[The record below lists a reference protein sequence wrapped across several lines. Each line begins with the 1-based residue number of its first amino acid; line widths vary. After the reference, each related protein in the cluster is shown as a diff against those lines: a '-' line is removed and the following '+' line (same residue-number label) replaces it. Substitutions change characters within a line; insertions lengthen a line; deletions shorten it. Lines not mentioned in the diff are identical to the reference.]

1 MSIHQLVLFW
11 RDTSARCF
19 TAWHF
24 QAAPR
29 ERATTRAYELWQ
41 AVSQLTHLQIYGA
54 VLDTTPLRLST
65 LSPVP
70 ETGITTRLQV
80 SLSPANPKQVG
91 SGQLRFSIPGPTT
104 SLAHVVTQ
112 QEFTAWEWQLIEQ
125 ELIPYLCSPTGVK
138 VSVAPDHLHQAA
150 IVPWTETQLGAKQS
164 PLEAALLHTEEAL
177 KSAQH
182 SYQQLQT
189 PKVAARVE
197 KYQTR
202 LAHLQHWQAYEREC
216 FEQVS
221 QIATMDLSAN
231 VIPQSLL
238 LSLSP
243 ISQEAQ
249 MTLLPPTQNVSQ
261 TSLFLP
267 IPPPDP
273 SIWQDVPTDHFTD
286 PQHWV
291 HRTQLRE
298 WFQLNERSYYRWIN
312 EMKQYG
318 LERSLPAS
326 GNARVTL
333 FYRPDIEAATA
344 RATPSSLA
352 APAISTSVSPTQP
365 PTPTTDNNSQLS
377 LLVRELTAI
386 RQQQQALTQS
396 IGRLET
402 NLAEQRQTDLDQINQ
417 QFAKLTEQQAIISTQ
432 QQPQGQF
439 LDLLAQLVNLNQLPA
454 LLRQLTNSVQ
464 KLSPP
469 HSPQKRAK
477 AKPASTTKAKKKN
490 AAVSI
495 AKKKLSSSSVK
506 KKTTTKAQKKQSK
519 VKQKKKH
526 TE

>member
-24 QAAPR
+24 QVPPG
-29 ERATTRAYELWQ
+29 ERATPRAYELWQ

-54 VLDTTPLRLST
+54 VLDTTPLRLIT

-70 ETGITTRLQV
+70 ETGTNTRLQV
-80 SLSPANPKQVG
+80 SLWPTNPKQVG
-91 SGQLRFSIPGPTT
+91 SGQLRFSIPGPTS
-104 SLAHVVTQ
+104 SLARVVSD

-125 ELIPYLCSPTGVK
+125 TLIPYLCSPTGVK
-138 VSVAPDHLHQAA
+138 VSVSPAHLHQAQIIQLPA
-150 IVPWTETQLGAKQS
+150 TELGTKQS
-164 PLEAALLHTEEAL
+164 PLAAALLHTQEAL
-177 KSAQH
+177 QSAQR
-182 SYQQLQT
+182 SYQHLPT
-189 PKVAARVE
+189 PKVAARVA

-202 LAHLQHWQAYEREC
+202 LAHLHTWQTIEQEC

-221 QIATMDLSAN
+221 QIATRDLSAD

-273 SIWQDVPTDHFTD
+273 AIWQDVPADHFTS

-344 RATPSSLA
+344 RATPPSPSSLA
-352 APAISTSVSPTQP
+352 APARQTSLAPTQP

-396 IGRLET
+396 IARLET

-417 QFAKLTEQQAIISTQ
+417 QFAKLTSQQATIST

-454 LLRQLTNSVQ
+454 LLRQLTNAVQ
-464 KLSPP
+464 KMAQPRSPR
-469 HSPQKRAK
+469 SSAK

-490 AAVSI
+490 LTKVKPKKSTI
-495 AKKKLSSSSVK
+495 PAKKKRVAK
-506 KKTTTKAQKKQSK
+506 KKKPAQ
-519 VKQKKKH
+519 
-526 TE
+526 